1 VAESEAALGIAVVL
15 RSGTG
20 EILAM
25 AHAPG
30 FNPNDYQAYDK
41 ETYFNRA
48 VTNGY
53 EPGSTL
59 KVLTAAIALEEGVVE
74 PDTLFFCER
83 GAWQHYDSV
92 IHDTGKHGWLGL
104 DGVIRVSSNICA
116 AKIGLMLPKG
126 VFHAYLSRF
135 GLGQRLG
142 LFTAEDGRRLAG
154 EAEGYL
160 LPEDKWTP
168 VDHAAMAFGHGIL
181 VSPLQLVSALNVV
194 ATGGLLLK
202 PLLVLEARDA
212 EGRVIERGRR
222 TVLRRVISRRTA
234 ETVRELMKGVV
245 GADGTG
251 AEAALPGY
259 AVAGKTGTTELYDIQ
274 ARGYSKTRHIA
285 SFAGFVPADDP
296 AITVVVIVEA
306 PRRGRYGG
314 VVAAPAF
321 RRIAERAL
329 PLLGVWPEEG
339 VRRAGTGPGRQP
351 VARAAD

>member
-1 VAESEAALGIAVVL
+1 
-15 RSGTG
+15 
-20 EILAM
+20 
-25 AHAPG
+25 
-30 FNPNDYQAYDK
+30 
-41 ETYFNRA
+41 
-48 VTNGY
+48 
-53 EPGSTL
+53 
-59 KVLTAAIALEEGVVE
+59 
-74 PDTLFFCER
+74 
-83 GAWQHYDSV
+83 
-92 IHDTGKHGWLGL
+92 
-104 DGVIRVSSNICA
+104 
-116 AKIGLMLPKG
+116 
-126 VFHAYLSRF
+126 
-135 GLGQRLG
+135 
-142 LFTAEDGRRLAG
+142 
-154 EAEGYL
+154 
-160 LPEDKWTP
+160 